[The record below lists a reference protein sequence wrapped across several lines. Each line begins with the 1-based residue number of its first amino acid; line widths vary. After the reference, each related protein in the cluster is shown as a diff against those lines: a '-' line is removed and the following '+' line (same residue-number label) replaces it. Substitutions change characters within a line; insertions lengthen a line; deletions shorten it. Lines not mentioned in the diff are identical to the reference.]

1 MGMRVARQRR
11 KLEFR
16 RSRIGIGS
24 GDRRLVHG
32 AFCSVKFALDNFRKN

>member
-16 RSRIGIGS
+16 RSRIGIGPWN
-24 GDRRLVHG
+24 GWLVHG
-32 AFCSVKFALDNFRKN
+32 AFCSVELALDNFRKN